1 MKPYNVILTESEQ
14 AVLETV
20 RATLGLRS
28 KADVIRHWIKL
39 ATPQKAKK

>member
-1 MKPYNVILTESEQ
+1 MKSYNVILTEAEQ
-14 AVLETV
+14 AALEAI